1 MKENRTTNSNSI
13 MYDMDTAVGINNS
26 GEATALSS
34 SAGATILRSS
44 NTSASTISTSNNS
57 GITASIS
64 VDPSWYNTNYSWTTG
79 YSYATGDYATVED
92 TVKKEVEKYLDSED
106 DMVPIL
112 KNYLRKYLERV
123 MDNPDEIVKEIIKE
137 KDEEI
142 NSLKEEVGMLKRDI
156 ADLKDL
162 VRRIEQ
168 ERSKV
173 KDYGEWIST
182 NPYITWIGGSDSTT
196 YGVGGLEGNANNG
209 SSTIS
214 SV

>member
-1 MKENRTTNSNSI
+1 MKENKMTNSNSI
-13 MYDMDTAVGINNS
+13 MYDMDTAIGINNS
-26 GEATALSS
+26 GEAITLSS
-34 SAGATILRSS
+34 SAGATILGSS
-44 NTSASTISTSNNS
+44 NTSASTISISNNS
-57 GITASIS
+57 SSSTIT

-79 YSYATGDYATVED
+79 YSYSTGDYTTVED
-92 TVKKEVEKYLDSED
+92 TVKKEIEKYLDSED

-168 ERSKV
+168 ERSQV